1 MVEGKTVAIGNL
13 RLVKKVTEL
22 TEQELS
28 SFEKDMERLEA
39 MAKTVML
46 IGKVEGLI
54 AVADT
59 VKEESKEAVKALQ
72 NMGISVTMLTGDN
85 RRAAEAISK
94 ELGIDRVIPN
104 VLPDDKVKEVMKLQE
119 GGQLVAMVGD
129 GINDAPAL
137 PKPIAMGTGTD
148 IAAEAADVTLLTG
161 DLRGVVHAIGL
172 SREAFR
178 IIKQNFIYAF
188 LFNGIGL
195 PFAAAGL
202 LSPVLASLAMAV
214 SSLAVVGNSL
224 RLRQV
229 SARKL
234 FRK

>member
-28 SFEKDMERLEA
+28 SFEKEMERLEA

-85 RRAAEAISK
+85 RRTAEAISK
-94 ELGIDRVIPN
+94 
-104 VLPDDKVKEVMKLQE
+104 
-119 GGQLVAMVGD
+119 
-129 GINDAPAL
+129 
-137 PKPIAMGTGTD
+137 
-148 IAAEAADVTLLTG
+148 
-161 DLRGVVHAIGL
+161 
-172 SREAFR
+172 
-178 IIKQNFIYAF
+178 
-188 LFNGIGL
+188 
-195 PFAAAGL
+195 
-202 LSPVLASLAMAV
+202 
-214 SSLAVVGNSL
+214 
-224 RLRQV
+224 
-229 SARKL
+229 
-234 FRK
+234 